1 MIKLIG
7 KDNFGILIVLLSSLC
22 FAIVPS
28 SAKISLDFGS
38 SLFILLFSRC
48 SIGLVL
54 LYPFVFFQE
63 KTIFIEKKFI
73 LPVLF
78 SSLVSVS
85 LIAATYHAIEFIN
98 IALGMTIIY
107 AFPIGIAL
115 ITSIRGEQNYSQK
128 EWLSIFMVIFG
139 LYILVYD
146 EIFVGSLYGILICM
160 ISLILMTTFIYS
172 SSKLAD
178 NLGSIILNF
187 HLNLWSLIFLF
198 LGYFLFSFNLDM
210 PNSSFGLAAL
220 FFNGLFYILS
230 YTLFFWGSRF
240 IGVTRTSV
248 LSLTDPIFATVIA
261 MIFLNQF
268 LSIIESLGL
277 IVVLISIYFFE
288 ILRSANKSLTKN

>member
-1 MIKLIG
+1 MLDK
-7 KDNFGILIVLLSSLC
+7 NTFGIVIVLLSSLC

-48 SIGLVL
+48 LIGLVL
-54 LYPFVFFQE
+54 LYPLVFFQKE
-63 KTIFIEKKFI
+63 SIFISRKFL
-73 LPVLF
+73 LPVFF

-85 LIAATYHAIEFIN
+85 LIASVYHAIEFIN
-98 IALGMTIIY
+98 IPLGMTIVY

-115 ITSIRGEQNYSQK
+115 ITSFRGEENYSLK
-128 EWLSIFMVIFG
+128 EWLSMFMVIFG
-139 LYILVYD
+139 LFILVYD
-146 EIFVGSLYGILICM
+146 EIFAGSFYGIFICM

-172 SSKLAD
+172 SSKLAN

-198 LGYFLFSFNLDM
+198 LSYFLFSFNLDM

-248 LSLTDPIFATVIA
+248 ISLTDPIFATVIA

-277 IVVLISIYFFE
+277 IVVLISIYIFE
-288 ILRSANKSLTKN
+288 ILRAANKSLTKN

>member
-1 MIKLIG
+1 LLDK
-7 KDNFGILIVLLSSLC
+7 NTFGIVIVLLSSLC

-48 SIGLVL
+48 LIGLVL
-54 LYPFVFFQE
+54 LYPLVFFQKE
-63 KTIFIEKKFI
+63 SIFISRKF
-73 LPVLF
+73 LLQVFF

-85 LIAATYHAIEFIN
+85 LIASVYHAIEFIN
-98 IALGMTIIY
+98 IPLGMTIVY

-115 ITSIRGEQNYSQK
+115 ITSIRGEENYSLK
-128 EWLSIFMVIFG
+128 EWLSMFMVIFG
-139 LYILVYD
+139 LFILVYD
-146 EIFVGSLYGILICM
+146 EIFAGSLYGILICM

-172 SSKLAD
+172 SSKLAN

-198 LGYFLFSFNLDM
+198 LSYFLFSFNLEM

-248 LSLTDPIFATVIA
+248 LSLTDPIFATLIA

-277 IVVLISIYFFE
+277 IVVLISIYIFE
-288 ILRSANKSLTKN
+288 ILRAANKSLTKN

>member
-1 MIKLIG
+1 MLDK
-7 KDNFGILIVLLSSLC
+7 NTFGIVIVLLSSLC

-38 SLFILLFSRC
+38 SLFVLLFSRC
-48 SIGLVL
+48 LIGLVL
-54 LYPFVFFQE
+54 LYPLVFFQKE
-63 KTIFIEKKFI
+63 SIFISRKFL
-73 LPVLF
+73 LPVFF

-85 LIAATYHAIEFIN
+85 LIASVYHAIEFIN
-98 IALGMTIIY
+98 IALGMTIVY

-115 ITSIRGEQNYSQK
+115 ITSIRGEENYSLK
-128 EWLSIFMVIFG
+128 EWLSMFMVIFG
-139 LYILVYD
+139 LFILVYD
-146 EIFVGSLYGILICM
+146 EIFAGSLYGILICM

-172 SSKLAD
+172 SSKLAN

-198 LGYFLFSFNLDM
+198 LSYFLFSFNLEM

-220 FFNGLFYILS
+220 FLNGLFYILS

-248 LSLTDPIFATVIA
+248 LSLTDPIFATLIA

-277 IVVLISIYFFE
+277 IVVLISIYIFE
-288 ILRSANKSLTKN
+288 ILRAANKSLTKN

>member
-1 MIKLIG
+1 VRNLIG
-7 KDNFGILIVLLSSLC
+7 KNTFGISVVLLSSLC

-48 SIGLVL
+48 LIGLVL
-54 LYPFVFFQE
+54 LIPFLFFQKE
-63 KTIFIEKKFI
+63 SVFIKKIFF

-78 SSLVSVS
+78 SSFVSVS
-85 LIAATYHAIEFIN
+85 LIAAVYHAIEYIN
-98 IALGMTIIY
+98 IALGMTIVY

-115 ITSIRGEQNYSQK
+115 ITSIRGEEKYSLK
-128 EWLSIFMVIFG
+128 EWLSILTVIFG
-139 LYILVYD
+139 LFILAYD
-146 EIFVGSLYGILICM
+146 EMFTGSLYGIAICI
-160 ISLILMTTFIYS
+160 ISLILMTTFVYT

-178 NLGSIILNF
+178 SLGSIVLNF
-187 HLNLWSLIFLF
+187 HLNLWSLIFL
-198 LGYFLFSFNLDM
+198 LISYLSFSFTLKIPD
-210 PNSSFGLAAL
+210 NSIGLTSL

-240 IGVTRTSV
+240 IGVSRTSV

-268 LSIIESLGL
+268 LSIIESLGF
-277 IVVLISIYFFE
+277 IVVLLSIYFFE
-288 ILRSANKSLTKN
+288 RSKITKKP

>member
-1 MIKLIG
+1 MLDK
-7 KDNFGILIVLLSSLC
+7 NTFGIVIVLLSSLC

-48 SIGLVL
+48 LIGLVL
-54 LYPFVFFQE
+54 LYPLVFFQKE
-63 KTIFIEKKFI
+63 TIFISRKFL
-73 LPVLF
+73 LPVFF

-85 LIAATYHAIEFIN
+85 LIASVYHAIEFIN
-98 IALGMTIIY
+98 IALGMTIVY

-115 ITSIRGEQNYSQK
+115 ITSIRGEENYSLK
-128 EWLSIFMVIFG
+128 EWLSMFMVIFG
-139 LYILVYD
+139 LFILVYD
-146 EIFVGSLYGILICM
+146 EIFAGSLYGILICM

-172 SSKLAD
+172 SSKLAN

-198 LGYFLFSFNLDM
+198 LSYFLFSFNLDM

>member
-1 MIKLIG
+1 MKE
-7 KDNFGILIVLLSSLC
+7 KNTFGILIVLLSSLC

-48 SIGLVL
+48 LIGLVL
-54 LYPFVFFQE
+54 LLPFLFFQKE
-63 KTIFIEKKFI
+63 SVYIKKNYI
-73 LPVLF
+73 LPVVF
-78 SSLVSVS
+78 SSIVSVS
-85 LIAATYHAIEFIN
+85 LIAAVYHAIEYIN
-98 IALGMTIIY
+98 IALGMTIVY

-115 ITSIRGEQNYSQK
+115 ITSIRGEEKYSLK
-128 EWLSIFMVIFG
+128 EWLSILTVIFG
-139 LYILVYD
+139 LFILVYD
-146 EIFVGSLYGILICM
+146 EMFTGSLYGIVICI
-160 ISLILMTTFIYS
+160 ISLILMTTFVYT

-178 NLGSIILNF
+178 SLGSIVLNF
-187 HLNLWSLIFLF
+187 HLNLWSLFFLF
-198 LGYFLFSFNLDM
+198 ISYVLFSFTLKIPD
-210 PNSSFGLAAL
+210 NSIGLTSL

-268 LSIIESLGL
+268 LSIIESLGF
-277 IVVLISIYFFE
+277 IVVLVSIYFFE
-288 ILRSANKSLTKN
+288 KSKITKTLN

>member
-1 MIKLIG
+1 MKE
-7 KDNFGILIVLLSSLC
+7 KNTFGILIVLLSSLC

-48 SIGLVL
+48 LIGLVL
-54 LYPFVFFQE
+54 LLPFLFFQKE
-63 KTIFIEKKFI
+63 SVYIKKNYV
-73 LPVLF
+73 LPVVF
-78 SSLVSVS
+78 SSIVSVS
-85 LIAATYHAIEFIN
+85 LIAAVYHAIEYIN
-98 IALGMTIIY
+98 IALGMTIVY

-115 ITSIRGEQNYSQK
+115 ITSIRGEEKYSLR
-128 EWLSIFMVIFG
+128 EWLSILTVIFG
-139 LYILVYD
+139 LFILVYD
-146 EIFVGSLYGILICM
+146 EMFTGSLYGIVICI
-160 ISLILMTTFIYS
+160 ISLILMTTFVYT

-178 NLGSIILNF
+178 SLGSIVLNF

-198 LGYFLFSFNLDM
+198 ISYLLFSFTLKIPD
-210 PNSSFGLAAL
+210 NSIGLTSL

-268 LSIIESLGL
+268 LSIIESLGF
-277 IVVLISIYFFE
+277 IVVILFIYFFVRL
-288 ILRSANKSLTKN
+288 IITKNS

>member
-1 MIKLIG
+1 LLDK
-7 KDNFGILIVLLSSLC
+7 NTFGIVIVLLSSLC

-48 SIGLVL
+48 LIGLVL
-54 LYPFVFFQE
+54 LYPLVFFQKE
-63 KTIFIEKKFI
+63 TIFISRKFL
-73 LPVLF
+73 LPVFF

-85 LIAATYHAIEFIN
+85 LIASVYHAIEFIN
-98 IALGMTIIY
+98 IALGMTIVY

-115 ITSIRGEQNYSQK
+115 ITSIRGEENYSLK
-128 EWLSIFMVIFG
+128 EWLSMFMVIFG
-139 LYILVYD
+139 LFILVYD
-146 EIFVGSLYGILICM
+146 EIFAGSLYGILICM

-172 SSKLAD
+172 SSKLAN

-198 LGYFLFSFNLDM
+198 LSYFLFSFNLDM

>member
-1 MIKLIG
+1 MLLDK
-7 KDNFGILIVLLSSLC
+7 NTFGIVIVLLSSLC

-48 SIGLVL
+48 LIGLVL
-54 LYPFVFFQE
+54 LYPLVFFQKE
-63 KTIFIEKKFI
+63 SIFISRKFL
-73 LPVLF
+73 LPVFF

-85 LIAATYHAIEFIN
+85 LIASVYHAIEFIN
-98 IALGMTIIY
+98 IALGMTIVY

-115 ITSIRGEQNYSQK
+115 ITSIRGEENYSLK
-128 EWLSIFMVIFG
+128 EWVSMFMVIFG
-139 LYILVYD
+139 LFILVYD
-146 EIFVGSLYGILICM
+146 EIFAGSLYGILICM

-172 SSKLAD
+172 SSKLAN

-198 LGYFLFSFNLDM
+198 LSYFLFSFNLEM

-230 YTLFFWGSRF
+230 YTLFFWGSGF

-248 LSLTDPIFATVIA
+248 LSLTDPIFATLIA

-277 IVVLISIYFFE
+277 IVVLISIYIFE
-288 ILRSANKSLTKN
+288 ILRAANKSLTKN

>member
-1 MIKLIG
+1 MLDK
-7 KDNFGILIVLLSSLC
+7 NTFGIVIVLLSSLC

-38 SLFILLFSRC
+38 SLFVLLFSRC
-48 SIGLVL
+48 LIGLVL
-54 LYPFVFFQE
+54 LYPLVFFQKE
-63 KTIFIEKKFI
+63 SIFISRKFL
-73 LPVLF
+73 LPVFF

-85 LIAATYHAIEFIN
+85 LIASVYHAIEFIN
-98 IALGMTIIY
+98 IALGMTIVY

-115 ITSIRGEQNYSQK
+115 ITSIRGEENYSLK
-128 EWLSIFMVIFG
+128 EWFSMFMVIFG
-139 LYILVYD
+139 LFILVYD
-146 EIFVGSLYGILICM
+146 EIFAGSLYGILICM
-160 ISLILMTTFIYS
+160 IRLILMTTFIYS
-172 SSKLAD
+172 SSKLAN

-198 LGYFLFSFNLDM
+198 LSYFLFSFNLEM

-220 FFNGLFYILS
+220 FLNGLFYILS

-277 IVVLISIYFFE
+277 IVVLISIYIFE
-288 ILRSANKSLTKN
+288 ILRAANKSLTKN

>member
-1 MIKLIG
+1 MKE
-7 KDNFGILIVLLSSLC
+7 KNTFGILIVLLSSLC

-48 SIGLVL
+48 LIGLVL
-54 LYPFVFFQE
+54 LLPFLFFQKE
-63 KTIFIEKKFI
+63 SVYIKKNYV
-73 LPVLF
+73 LPVVF
-78 SSLVSVS
+78 SSIVSVS
-85 LIAATYHAIEFIN
+85 LIAAVYHAIEYIN
-98 IALGMTIIY
+98 IALGMTIVY

-115 ITSIRGEQNYSQK
+115 ITSIRGEEKYSLR
-128 EWLSIFMVIFG
+128 EWLSILTVIFG
-139 LYILVYD
+139 LFILVYD
-146 EIFVGSLYGILICM
+146 EMFTGSLYGIVICI
-160 ISLILMTTFIYS
+160 ISLILMTTFVYT

-178 NLGSIILNF
+178 SLGSIVLNF

-198 LGYFLFSFNLDM
+198 ISYLLFSFTLKIPD
-210 PNSSFGLAAL
+210 NSIGLTSL

-268 LSIIESLGL
+268 LSIIESLGF
-277 IVVLISIYFFE
+277 IVVLVSIYFFE
-288 ILRSANKSLTKN
+288 RSKITKNP

>member
-1 MIKLIG
+1 MLDK
-7 KDNFGILIVLLSSLC
+7 NTFGIVIVLLSSLC

-38 SLFILLFSRC
+38 SLFLLLFSRC
-48 SIGLVL
+48 LIGLVL
-54 LYPFVFFQE
+54 LYPLVFFQKE
-63 KTIFIEKKFI
+63 SIFISRKFL
-73 LPVLF
+73 LPVFF

-85 LIAATYHAIEFIN
+85 LIASVYHAIEFIN
-98 IALGMTIIY
+98 IALGMTIVY

-115 ITSIRGEQNYSQK
+115 ITSIRGEENYSLK
-128 EWLSIFMVIFG
+128 EWLSMFMVIFG
-139 LYILVYD
+139 LFILVYD
-146 EIFVGSLYGILICM
+146 EIFAGSLYGILICM

-172 SSKLAD
+172 SSKLAN

-198 LGYFLFSFNLDM
+198 LSYFLFSFNLDM

-277 IVVLISIYFFE
+277 IVVIISIYFFE

>member
-1 MIKLIG
+1 
-7 KDNFGILIVLLSSLC
+7 
-22 FAIVPS
+22 
-28 SAKISLDFGS
+28 
-38 SLFILLFSRC
+38 
-48 SIGLVL
+48 
-54 LYPFVFFQE
+54 
-63 KTIFIEKKFI
+63 
-73 LPVLF
+73 
-78 SSLVSVS
+78 
-85 LIAATYHAIEFIN
+85 
-98 IALGMTIIY
+98 
-107 AFPIGIAL
+107 
-115 ITSIRGEQNYSQK
+115 
-128 EWLSIFMVIFG
+128 
-139 LYILVYD
+139 
-146 EIFVGSLYGILICM
+146 
-160 ISLILMTTFIYS
+160 MTTFIYS
-172 SSKLAD
+172 SSKLAN

-198 LGYFLFSFNLDM
+198 LSYFLFSFNLDM

>member
-1 MIKLIG
+1 LLDK
-7 KDNFGILIVLLSSLC
+7 NTFGIVIVLLSSLC

-38 SLFILLFSRC
+38 SLFVLLFSRC
-48 SIGLVL
+48 LIGLVL
-54 LYPFVFFQE
+54 LYPLVFFQKE
-63 KTIFIEKKFI
+63 SIFISRKFL
-73 LPVLF
+73 LPVFF

-85 LIAATYHAIEFIN
+85 LIASVYHAIEFIN
-98 IALGMTIIY
+98 IALGMTIVY

-115 ITSIRGEQNYSQK
+115 ITSIRGEENYSLK
-128 EWLSIFMVIFG
+128 EWLSMFMVIFG
-139 LYILVYD
+139 LFILVYD
-146 EIFVGSLYGILICM
+146 EIFAGSLYGILICM

-172 SSKLAD
+172 SSKLAN

-198 LGYFLFSFNLDM
+198 LSYFLFSFNLEM

-230 YTLFFWGSRF
+230 YTLFFWGSGF

-248 LSLTDPIFATVIA
+248 LSLTDPIFATLIA

-277 IVVLISIYFFE
+277 IVVLISIYIFE
-288 ILRSANKSLTKN
+288 ILRAANKSLTKN

>member
-1 MIKLIG
+1 MKE
-7 KDNFGILIVLLSSLC
+7 KNTFGILIVLLSSLC

-48 SIGLVL
+48 LIGLVL
-54 LYPFVFFQE
+54 LLPFLFFQKE
-63 KTIFIEKKFI
+63 SVYIKKNYV
-73 LPVLF
+73 LPVVF
-78 SSLVSVS
+78 SSIVSVS
-85 LIAATYHAIEFIN
+85 LIAAVYHAIEYIN
-98 IALGMTIIY
+98 IALGMTIVY

-115 ITSIRGEQNYSQK
+115 ITSIRGEEKYSLR
-128 EWLSIFMVIFG
+128 EWLSILMVIFG
-139 LYILVYD
+139 LFVLIYD
-146 EIFVGSLYGILICM
+146 EMFTGSLYGIAICI
-160 ISLILMTTFIYS
+160 ISLILMTTFVYT

-178 NLGSIILNF
+178 SLGSIVLNF

-198 LGYFLFSFNLDM
+198 ISYLLFSFTLKIPD
-210 PNSSFGLAAL
+210 NSIGLTSL

-268 LSIIESLGL
+268 LSIIESLGF
-277 IVVLISIYFFE
+277 IVVLVSIYFFE
-288 ILRSANKSLTKN
+288 RSKITKKP

>member
-1 MIKLIG
+1 MLDK
-7 KDNFGILIVLLSSLC
+7 NTFGIVIVLLSSLC

-48 SIGLVL
+48 LIGLVL
-54 LYPFVFFQE
+54 LYPLVFFQKE
-63 KTIFIEKKFI
+63 SIFISRKFL
-73 LPVLF
+73 LPVFF

-85 LIAATYHAIEFIN
+85 LIASVYHAIEFIN
-98 IALGMTIIY
+98 IALGMTIVY

-115 ITSIRGEQNYSQK
+115 ITSIRGEENYSLK
-128 EWLSIFMVIFG
+128 EWLSMFMVIFG
-139 LYILVYD
+139 LFILVYD
-146 EIFVGSLYGILICM
+146 EIFAGSLYGILICM
-160 ISLILMTTFIYS
+160 ISLILMTTFIFS
-172 SSKLAD
+172 SSKLAN

-198 LGYFLFSFNLDM
+198 LSYFLFSFNLEM

-248 LSLTDPIFATVIA
+248 LSLTDPIFATLIA

-277 IVVLISIYFFE
+277 IVVLISIYIFE
-288 ILRSANKSLTKN
+288 ILRAANKSLTKN

>member
-1 MIKLIG
+1 MKE
-7 KDNFGILIVLLSSLC
+7 KNTFGILIVLLSSLC

-48 SIGLVL
+48 LIGLVL
-54 LYPFVFFQE
+54 LLPFLFFQKE
-63 KTIFIEKKFI
+63 SVYIKKNYV
-73 LPVLF
+73 LPVVF
-78 SSLVSVS
+78 SSIVSVS
-85 LIAATYHAIEFIN
+85 LIAAVYHAIEYIN
-98 IALGMTIIY
+98 IALGMTIVY

-115 ITSIRGEQNYSQK
+115 ITSIRGEEKYSLR
-128 EWLSIFMVIFG
+128 EWLSILMVIFG
-139 LYILVYD
+139 LFVLIYD
-146 EIFVGSLYGILICM
+146 EMFTGSLYGIAICI
-160 ISLILMTTFIYS
+160 ISLILMTTFVYT

-178 NLGSIILNF
+178 SLGSIVLNF

-198 LGYFLFSFNLDM
+198 ISYLLFSFTLKIPD
-210 PNSSFGLAAL
+210 NSIGLTSL

-268 LSIIESLGL
+268 LSIIESLGF
-277 IVVLISIYFFE
+277 IVVLVSIYFFE
-288 ILRSANKSLTKN
+288 KSKITKTLN

>member
-1 MIKLIG
+1 MKE
-7 KDNFGILIVLLSSLC
+7 KNTFGILIVLLSSLC

-48 SIGLVL
+48 LIGLVL
-54 LYPFVFFQE
+54 LLPFLFFQKE
-63 KTIFIEKKFI
+63 SVYIKKNYI
-73 LPVLF
+73 LPVVF
-78 SSLVSVS
+78 SSIVSVS
-85 LIAATYHAIEFIN
+85 LIAAVYHAIEYIN
-98 IALGMTIIY
+98 IALGMTIVY

-115 ITSIRGEQNYSQK
+115 ITSIRGEEKYSLR
-128 EWLSIFMVIFG
+128 EWLSILTVIFG
-139 LYILVYD
+139 LFILVYD
-146 EIFVGSLYGILICM
+146 EMFTGSLYGIAICI
-160 ISLILMTTFIYS
+160 ISLILMTTFVYT

-178 NLGSIILNF
+178 SLGSIVLNF

-198 LGYFLFSFNLDM
+198 ISYLLFSFTLKIPD
-210 PNSSFGLAAL
+210 NSIGLTSL

-261 MIFLNQF
+261 MVFLNQF
-268 LSIIESLGL
+268 LSIIESLGF
-277 IVVLISIYFFE
+277 IVVLVSIYFFE
-288 ILRSANKSLTKN
+288 KSKITKTLN

>member
-1 MIKLIG
+1 MLDK
-7 KDNFGILIVLLSSLC
+7 NTFGIVIVLLSSLC

-38 SLFILLFSRC
+38 SLFVLLFSRC
-48 SIGLVL
+48 LIGLVL
-54 LYPFVFFQE
+54 LYPLVFFQKE
-63 KTIFIEKKFI
+63 SIFISRKFL
-73 LPVLF
+73 LPVFF

-85 LIAATYHAIEFIN
+85 LIASVYHAIEFIN
-98 IALGMTIIY
+98 IALGMTIVY

-115 ITSIRGEQNYSQK
+115 ITSITGEENYSLK
-128 EWLSIFMVIFG
+128 EWVSMFMVIFG
-139 LYILVYD
+139 LFILVYD
-146 EIFVGSLYGILICM
+146 EIFAGSLYGILICM

-172 SSKLAD
+172 SSKLAN

-198 LGYFLFSFNLDM
+198 LSYFLFSFNLEM

-248 LSLTDPIFATVIA
+248 LSLTDPIFATLIA

-277 IVVLISIYFFE
+277 IVVLISIYIFE
-288 ILRSANKSLTKN
+288 ILRAANKSLTKN

>member
-1 MIKLIG
+1 MKE
-7 KDNFGILIVLLSSLC
+7 KNTFGILIVLLSSLC

-48 SIGLVL
+48 LIGLVL
-54 LYPFVFFQE
+54 LLPFLFFQKE
-63 KTIFIEKKFI
+63 TVYIKKNYV
-73 LPVLF
+73 LPVVF
-78 SSLVSVS
+78 SSIVSVS
-85 LIAATYHAIEFIN
+85 LIAAVYHAIEYIN
-98 IALGMTIIY
+98 IALGMTIVY

-115 ITSIRGEQNYSQK
+115 ITSIRGEEKYSLR
-128 EWLSIFMVIFG
+128 EWLSILTVIFG
-139 LYILVYD
+139 LFILVYD
-146 EIFVGSLYGILICM
+146 EMFTGSLYGIVICI
-160 ISLILMTTFIYS
+160 ISLILMTTFVYT

-178 NLGSIILNF
+178 SLGSIVLNF

-198 LGYFLFSFNLDM
+198 ISYLLFSFTLKIPD
-210 PNSSFGLAAL
+210 NSIGLTSL

-268 LSIIESLGL
+268 LSIIESLGF
-277 IVVLISIYFFE
+277 IVVLVSIYFFE
-288 ILRSANKSLTKN
+288 RSKITKKP

>member
-1 MIKLIG
+1 MLDK
-7 KDNFGILIVLLSSLC
+7 NTFGIVIVLLSSLC

-38 SLFILLFSRC
+38 SLFVLLFSRC
-48 SIGLVL
+48 LIGLVL
-54 LYPFVFFQE
+54 LYPLVFFKKE
-63 KTIFIEKKFI
+63 SIFISRKFL
-73 LPVLF
+73 LPVFF

-85 LIAATYHAIEFIN
+85 LIASVYHAIEFIN
-98 IALGMTIIY
+98 IALGMTIVY

-115 ITSIRGEQNYSQK
+115 ITSIRGEENYSLK
-128 EWLSIFMVIFG
+128 EWLSMFMVIFG
-139 LYILVYD
+139 LFILVYD
-146 EIFVGSLYGILICM
+146 EIFAGSLYGILICM

-172 SSKLAD
+172 SSKLAN

-198 LGYFLFSFNLDM
+198 LSYFLFSFNLEM

-248 LSLTDPIFATVIA
+248 LSLTDPIFATLIA

-277 IVVLISIYFFE
+277 IVVLISIYIFE
-288 ILRSANKSLTKN
+288 ILRAANKSLTKN

>member
-1 MIKLIG
+1 MKE
-7 KDNFGILIVLLSSLC
+7 KNTFGILIVLLSSLC

-48 SIGLVL
+48 LIGLVL
-54 LYPFVFFQE
+54 LLPFLFFQKE
-63 KTIFIEKKFI
+63 SVYIKKNYV
-73 LPVLF
+73 LPVVF
-78 SSLVSVS
+78 SSIVSVS
-85 LIAATYHAIEFIN
+85 LIAAVYHAIEYIN
-98 IALGMTIIY
+98 IALGMTIVY

-115 ITSIRGEQNYSQK
+115 ITSIRGEEKYSLR
-128 EWLSIFMVIFG
+128 EWLSILTVIFG
-139 LYILVYD
+139 LFILVYD
-146 EIFVGSLYGILICM
+146 EMFTGSLYGIVICI
-160 ISLILMTTFIYS
+160 ISLILMTTFVYT

-178 NLGSIILNF
+178 SLGSIVLNF

-198 LGYFLFSFNLDM
+198 ISYLLFSFTLKIPD
-210 PNSSFGLAAL
+210 NSIGLTSL

-248 LSLTDPIFATVIA
+248 LSLTDPIFATLIA

-268 LSIIESLGL
+268 LSIIESLGF
-277 IVVLISIYFFE
+277 IVVLVSIYFFE
-288 ILRSANKSLTKN
+288 RSKITKNP

>member
-1 MIKLIG
+1 MKE
-7 KDNFGILIVLLSSLC
+7 KNTFGILIVLLSSLC

-48 SIGLVL
+48 LIGLVL
-54 LYPFVFFQE
+54 LLPFLFFQKE
-63 KTIFIEKKFI
+63 SVYIKKNYV
-73 LPVLF
+73 LPVVF
-78 SSLVSVS
+78 SSIVSVS
-85 LIAATYHAIEFIN
+85 LIAAVYHAIEYIN
-98 IALGMTIIY
+98 IALGMTIVY

-115 ITSIRGEQNYSQK
+115 ITSIRGEEKYSLR
-128 EWLSIFMVIFG
+128 EWLSILTVIFG
-139 LYILVYD
+139 LFILVYD
-146 EIFVGSLYGILICM
+146 EMFTGSLYGIVICI
-160 ISLILMTTFIYS
+160 ISLILMTTFVYT

-178 NLGSIILNF
+178 SLGSIVLNF

-198 LGYFLFSFNLDM
+198 ISYLLFSFTLKIPD
-210 PNSSFGLAAL
+210 NSIGLTSL

-261 MIFLNQF
+261 MIFLNQ
-268 LSIIESLGL
+268 L
-277 IVVLISIYFFE
+277 
-288 ILRSANKSLTKN
+288 

>member
-1 MIKLIG
+1 MRNLIG
-7 KDNFGILIVLLSSLC
+7 KNTFGISVVLLSSLC

-48 SIGLVL
+48 LIGLVL
-54 LYPFVFFQE
+54 LIPFLFFQKE
-63 KTIFIEKKFI
+63 SVFIKKIFF

-78 SSLVSVS
+78 SSFVSVS
-85 LIAATYHAIEFIN
+85 LIAAVYHAIEYIN
-98 IALGMTIIY
+98 IALGMTIVY

-115 ITSIRGEQNYSQK
+115 ITSIRGEEKYSLK
-128 EWLSIFMVIFG
+128 EWLSILMVIFG
-139 LYILVYD
+139 LFILAYD
-146 EIFVGSLYGILICM
+146 EMFTGSLYGIAICV
-160 ISLILMTTFIYS
+160 ISLILMTTFVYT

-178 NLGSIILNF
+178 SLGSIVLNF

-198 LGYFLFSFNLDM
+198 ISYLSFSFTIKIPD
-210 PNSSFGLAAL
+210 NSIGLTSL

-240 IGVTRTSV
+240 IGVSRTSV

-268 LSIIESLGL
+268 LSIIESLGF
-277 IVVLISIYFFE
+277 IVVLLSIYFFE
-288 ILRSANKSLTKN
+288 RSKITKKP

>member
-1 MIKLIG
+1 MKE
-7 KDNFGILIVLLSSLC
+7 KNTFGILIVLLSSLC

-48 SIGLVL
+48 LIGLVL
-54 LYPFVFFQE
+54 LLPFLFFQKE
-63 KTIFIEKKFI
+63 SVYIKKNYV
-73 LPVLF
+73 LPVVF
-78 SSLVSVS
+78 SSIVSVS
-85 LIAATYHAIEFIN
+85 LIAAVYHAIEYIN
-98 IALGMTIIY
+98 IALGMTIVY

-115 ITSIRGEQNYSQK
+115 ITSIRGEEKYSLR
-128 EWLSIFMVIFG
+128 EWLSILTVIFG
-139 LYILVYD
+139 LFILVYD
-146 EIFVGSLYGILICM
+146 EMFTGSLYGIVICI
-160 ISLILMTTFIYS
+160 ISLILMTTFVYT

-178 NLGSIILNF
+178 SLGSIVLNF

-198 LGYFLFSFNLDM
+198 ISYLLFSFTLKIPD
-210 PNSSFGLAAL
+210 NSIGLTSL

-230 YTLFFWGSRF
+230 YTLFFWGSGF

-268 LSIIESLGL
+268 LSIIESLGF
-277 IVVLISIYFFE
+277 IVVLVSIYFFE
-288 ILRSANKSLTKN
+288 RSKITKKP

>member
-1 MIKLIG
+1 LLDK
-7 KDNFGILIVLLSSLC
+7 NTFGIVIVLLSSLC

-38 SLFILLFSRC
+38 SLFVLLFSRC
-48 SIGLVL
+48 LIGLVL
-54 LYPFVFFQE
+54 LYPLVFFQQE
-63 KTIFIEKKFI
+63 SIFISRKFL
-73 LPVLF
+73 LPVFF

-85 LIAATYHAIEFIN
+85 LIASVYHAIEFIN
-98 IALGMTIIY
+98 IALGMTIVY

-115 ITSIRGEQNYSQK
+115 ITSIRGEENYSLK
-128 EWLSIFMVIFG
+128 EWLSMFMVIFG
-139 LYILVYD
+139 LFILVYD
-146 EIFVGSLYGILICM
+146 EIFAGSLYGILICM

-172 SSKLAD
+172 SSKLAN

-198 LGYFLFSFNLDM
+198 LSYFLFSFNLEM

-220 FFNGLFYILS
+220 FLNGLFYILS

-248 LSLTDPIFATVIA
+248 LSLTDPIFATLIA

-277 IVVLISIYFFE
+277 IVVLISIYIFE
-288 ILRSANKSLTKN
+288 ILRAANKSLTKN

>member
-1 MIKLIG
+1 MLDK
-7 KDNFGILIVLLSSLC
+7 NTFGIVIVLLSSLC

-38 SLFILLFSRC
+38 SLFVLLFSRC
-48 SIGLVL
+48 LIGLVL
-54 LYPFVFFQE
+54 LYPLVFFQKE
-63 KTIFIEKKFI
+63 SIFISRKFL
-73 LPVLF
+73 LPVFF

-85 LIAATYHAIEFIN
+85 LIASVYHAIEFIN
-98 IALGMTIIY
+98 IPLGMTIVY

-115 ITSIRGEQNYSQK
+115 ITSFRGEENYSLK
-128 EWLSIFMVIFG
+128 EWLSMFMVIFG
-139 LYILVYD
+139 LFILVYD
-146 EIFVGSLYGILICM
+146 EIFAGSFYGIFICM

-172 SSKLAD
+172 SSKLAN

-198 LGYFLFSFNLDM
+198 LSYFLFSFNLDM

-248 LSLTDPIFATVIA
+248 ISLTDPIFATVIA

-277 IVVLISIYFFE
+277 IVVLISIYIFE
-288 ILRSANKSLTKN
+288 ILRAANKSLTKN

>member
-1 MIKLIG
+1 MKE
-7 KDNFGILIVLLSSLC
+7 KNTFGILIVLLSSLC

-48 SIGLVL
+48 LIGLVL
-54 LYPFVFFQE
+54 LLPFLFFQKE
-63 KTIFIEKKFI
+63 SVYIKKNYV
-73 LPVLF
+73 LPVVF
-78 SSLVSVS
+78 SSIVSVS
-85 LIAATYHAIEFIN
+85 LIAAVYHAIEYIN
-98 IALGMTIIY
+98 IALGMTIVY

-115 ITSIRGEQNYSQK
+115 ITSIRGEEKYSLR
-128 EWLSIFMVIFG
+128 EWLSILTVIFG
-139 LYILVYD
+139 LFILVYD
-146 EIFVGSLYGILICM
+146 EMFTGSLYGIVICI
-160 ISLILMTTFIYS
+160 ISLILMTTFVYT

-178 NLGSIILNF
+178 SLGSIVLNF

-198 LGYFLFSFNLDM
+198 ISYLLFSFTLKIPD
-210 PNSSFGLAAL
+210 NSIGLTSL

-230 YTLFFWGSRF
+230 YTLFFWGSSF

-268 LSIIESLGL
+268 LSIIESLGF
-277 IVVLISIYFFE
+277 IVVLVSIYFFE
-288 ILRSANKSLTKN
+288 KSKITKTLN

>member
-1 MIKLIG
+1 MLDK
-7 KDNFGILIVLLSSLC
+7 NTFGIVIVLLSSLC

-48 SIGLVL
+48 LIGLVL
-54 LYPFVFFQE
+54 LYPLVFFQKE
-63 KTIFIEKKFI
+63 SIFISRKFL
-73 LPVLF
+73 LPVFF

-85 LIAATYHAIEFIN
+85 LIASVYHAIEFIN
-98 IALGMTIIY
+98 IALGMTIVY

-115 ITSIRGEQNYSQK
+115 ITSIRGEENYSLK
-128 EWLSIFMVIFG
+128 EWLSMFMVIFG
-139 LYILVYD
+139 LFILVYD
-146 EIFVGSLYGILICM
+146 EIFAGSLYGILICM

-172 SSKLAD
+172 SSKLAN

-198 LGYFLFSFNLDM
+198 LSYFLFSFNLEM

-230 YTLFFWGSRF
+230 YTLFFWGSGF

-248 LSLTDPIFATVIA
+248 LSLTDPIFATLIA

-277 IVVLISIYFFE
+277 IVVLISIYIFE
-288 ILRSANKSLTKN
+288 ILRAANKSLTKN

>member
-1 MIKLIG
+1 MKE
-7 KDNFGILIVLLSSLC
+7 KNTFGIFIVLLSSLC

-48 SIGLVL
+48 LIGLVL
-54 LYPFVFFQE
+54 LLPFLFFQKE
-63 KTIFIEKKFI
+63 SVYIKKNYV
-73 LPVLF
+73 LPVVF
-78 SSLVSVS
+78 SSIVSVS
-85 LIAATYHAIEFIN
+85 LIAAVYHAIEYIN
-98 IALGMTIIY
+98 IALGMTIVY

-115 ITSIRGEQNYSQK
+115 ITSIRGEEKYSLR
-128 EWLSIFMVIFG
+128 EWLSILTVIFG
-139 LYILVYD
+139 LFILVYD
-146 EIFVGSLYGILICM
+146 EMFTGSLYGIVICI
-160 ISLILMTTFIYS
+160 ISLILMTTFVYT

-178 NLGSIILNF
+178 SLGSIVLNF

-198 LGYFLFSFNLDM
+198 ISYLLFSFTLKIPD
-210 PNSSFGLAAL
+210 NSIGLTSL

-268 LSIIESLGL
+268 LSIIESLGF
-277 IVVLISIYFFE
+277 IVVLVSIYFFE
-288 ILRSANKSLTKN
+288 RSKITKKPLN

>member
-1 MIKLIG
+1 LLDK
-7 KDNFGILIVLLSSLC
+7 NTFGIVIVLLSSLC

-38 SLFILLFSRC
+38 SLFVLLFSRC
-48 SIGLVL
+48 LIGLVL
-54 LYPFVFFQE
+54 LYPLVFFQKE
-63 KTIFIEKKFI
+63 SIFISRKFL
-73 LPVLF
+73 LPVF
-78 SSLVSVS
+78 FCSLVSVS
-85 LIAATYHAIEFIN
+85 LIASVYHAIEFIN
-98 IALGMTIIY
+98 IALGMTIVY

-115 ITSIRGEQNYSQK
+115 ITSIRGEENYSLK
-128 EWLSIFMVIFG
+128 EWLSMFMVIFG
-139 LYILVYD
+139 LFILVYD
-146 EIFVGSLYGILICM
+146 EIFAGSLYGILICM

-172 SSKLAD
+172 SSKLAN

-198 LGYFLFSFNLDM
+198 LSYFLFSFNLEM

-248 LSLTDPIFATVIA
+248 LSLTDPIFATLIA

-277 IVVLISIYFFE
+277 IVVLISIYIFE
-288 ILRSANKSLTKN
+288 ILRAANKSLTKN

>member
-1 MIKLIG
+1 MSNLIG
-7 KDNFGILIVLLSSLC
+7 KNTFGISVVLLSSLC

-48 SIGLVL
+48 LIGLVL
-54 LYPFVFFQE
+54 LTPFMFFQ
-63 KTIFIEKKFI
+63 KQSVLIKKIFF

-78 SSLVSVS
+78 SSFVSVS
-85 LIAATYHAIEFIN
+85 LIAAVYHAIEYIN
-98 IALGMTIIY
+98 IALGMTIVY

-115 ITSIRGEQNYSQK
+115 ITSIRGEEKYSLK
-128 EWLSIFMVIFG
+128 EWLSILTVIFG
-139 LYILVYD
+139 LFILAYD
-146 EIFVGSLYGILICM
+146 EMFTGSLYGIAICI
-160 ISLILMTTFIYS
+160 ISLILMTTFVYT

-178 NLGSIILNF
+178 SLGSIVLNF

-198 LGYFLFSFNLDM
+198 ISYLSFSFTIKIPD
-210 PNSSFGLAAL
+210 NSIGLTSL

-240 IGVTRTSV
+240 IGVSRTSV

-268 LSIIESLGL
+268 LSIIESLGF
-277 IVVLISIYFFE
+277 IVVLLSIYFFE
-288 ILRSANKSLTKN
+288 RSKITKKTLN

>member
-1 MIKLIG
+1 MKE
-7 KDNFGILIVLLSSLC
+7 KNTFGILIVLLSSLC

-48 SIGLVL
+48 LIGLVL
-54 LYPFVFFQE
+54 LLPFLFFQKE
-63 KTIFIEKKFI
+63 SVYIKKNYV
-73 LPVLF
+73 LPVVF
-78 SSLVSVS
+78 SSIVSVS
-85 LIAATYHAIEFIN
+85 LIAAVYHAIEYIN
-98 IALGMTIIY
+98 IALGMTIVY

-115 ITSIRGEQNYSQK
+115 ITSIRGEEKYSLR
-128 EWLSIFMVIFG
+128 EWLSILMVIFG
-139 LYILVYD
+139 LFVLIYD
-146 EIFVGSLYGILICM
+146 EMFTGSLYGIVICI
-160 ISLILMTTFIYS
+160 ISLILMTTFVYT

-178 NLGSIILNF
+178 SLGSIVLNF
-187 HLNLWSLIFLF
+187 HLNLWSLFFLF
-198 LGYFLFSFNLDM
+198 ISYVLFSFTLKIPD
-210 PNSSFGLAAL
+210 NSIGLTSL

-268 LSIIESLGL
+268 LSIIESLGF
-277 IVVLISIYFFE
+277 IVVLVSIYFFE
-288 ILRSANKSLTKN
+288 RSKITKKP

>member
-1 MIKLIG
+1 MKE
-7 KDNFGILIVLLSSLC
+7 KNTFGILIVLLSSLC

-48 SIGLVL
+48 LIGLVL
-54 LYPFVFFQE
+54 LLPFLFFQKE
-63 KTIFIEKKFI
+63 SVYIKKNYV
-73 LPVLF
+73 LPVVF
-78 SSLVSVS
+78 SSIVSVS
-85 LIAATYHAIEFIN
+85 LIAAVYHAIEYIN
-98 IALGMTIIY
+98 IALGMTIVY

-115 ITSIRGEQNYSQK
+115 ITSIRGEEKYSLR
-128 EWLSIFMVIFG
+128 EWLSILTVIFG
-139 LYILVYD
+139 LFILVYD
-146 EIFVGSLYGILICM
+146 EMFTGSLYGIVICI
-160 ISLILMTTFIYS
+160 ISLILMTTFVYT

-178 NLGSIILNF
+178 SLGSIVLNF

-198 LGYFLFSFNLDM
+198 ISYLLFSFTLKIPD
-210 PNSSFGLAAL
+210 NSIGLTSL

-268 LSIIESLGL
+268 LSIIESLGF
-277 IVVLISIYFFE
+277 IVVLVSIYFFE
-288 ILRSANKSLTKN
+288 RSKITKKP

>member
-1 MIKLIG
+1 MLDK
-7 KDNFGILIVLLSSLC
+7 NTFGIVIVLLSSLC

-38 SLFILLFSRC
+38 SLFVLLFSRC
-48 SIGLVL
+48 LIGLVL
-54 LYPFVFFQE
+54 LYPLVFFQKE
-63 KTIFIEKKFI
+63 SIFISRKFL
-73 LPVLF
+73 LPVF
-78 SSLVSVS
+78 FCSLVSVS
-85 LIAATYHAIEFIN
+85 LIASVYHAIEFIN
-98 IALGMTIIY
+98 IALGMTIVY

-115 ITSIRGEQNYSQK
+115 ITSIRGEENYSLK
-128 EWLSIFMVIFG
+128 EWLSMFMVIFG
-139 LYILVYD
+139 LFILVYD
-146 EIFVGSLYGILICM
+146 EIFAGSLYGILICM
-160 ISLILMTTFIYS
+160 ISFILMTTFIYS
-172 SSKLAD
+172 SSKLAN

-198 LGYFLFSFNLDM
+198 LSYFLFSFNLEM